1 MVTKIQ
7 AGSYKFNKF
16 ASSAELQILYDLLEF
31 GDEKSTENPLI
42 STSSTAETLK
52 RHLVTNGPTKG

>member
-42 STSSTAETLK
+42 ST
-52 RHLVTNGPTKG
+52 